1 LAETAVFR
9 IKTIF
14 GDRVRLC
21 SFEGQAAE
29 LLIRCSALNRMTCL
43 GMPDRYAV

>member
-1 LAETAVFR
+1 MH
-9 IKTIF
+9 
-14 GDRVRLC
+14 LC

-29 LLIRCSALNRMTCL
+29 TLIRCSALNHMTYL